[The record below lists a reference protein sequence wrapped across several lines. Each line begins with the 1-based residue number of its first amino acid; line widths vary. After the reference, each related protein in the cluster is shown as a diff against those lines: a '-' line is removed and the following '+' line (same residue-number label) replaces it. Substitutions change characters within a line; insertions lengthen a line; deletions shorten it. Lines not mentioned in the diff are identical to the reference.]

1 MRRTHLSRLVA
12 LGLPAAVLA
21 ALAVPYGASAEPVAE
36 EATYQTDAQGRTMIR
51 QTGAPYLNPRL
62 PVHKRVADL
71 LGRMDLDEKI
81 GQMTQTE
88 RMKVTP
94 DPSLVKTWKLGS
106 LLSGGGSVPANNT
119 PEGWADMV
127 DGFQSEALKTRL
139 QIPIL
144 YGVDSVH
151 GHSNLKGA
159 TIFPHNIGL
168 GSTRDPKLI
177 EQIGEVTAEET
188 RATGPQW
195 AFAPCVC
202 VARDTRWGRTYE
214 SFSEDPALVSKLTSV
229 IEGLQGDRT
238 SDLKRNDRV
247 LASTK
252 HYAGDGDTEFD
263 TAAGDYTIDQ
273 GVTITSFR
281 DFLRYDLAPYLPAI
295 KKYDTGTIMPSFS
308 SIDWTEDGVG
318 NPTKMHAQKPLIDG
332 LLKKVLRYDGFVIS
346 DWEGIHQI
354 PGDWANQ
361 VQTGVNAGID
371 MFMEPNTP
379 VEFQD
384 TLRAEVAAGNVA
396 MSRIDDAV
404 KRILTKKFELGL
416 FEKPYTDRSNIDEV
430 GSAKHRALARKAA
443 AASQVLLKNSHGVLP
458 LKKNAKVYV
467 AGRNADD
474 IGNQSGGWTLSWQG
488 ASGQDRL
495 PGNTILEGIKQVAP
509 GAQVTYS
516 KDGSAPTA
524 GSDVAIVAIGET
536 PYAEGFGDVGGPE
549 WGFDPEDG
557 GVLREE
563 KSLNL
568 QPGDAAV
575 VDKVCSAVAKC
586 VVLVVSGRPQ
596 VIPPALLSKIDAL
609 VASWLPGSQGE
620 GVADV
625 VFGNKPFTG
634 KLSHSWPKAA
644 EDEPLNAG
652 DRNYDPLYPYGW
664 GLRTR

>member
-1 MRRTHLSRLVA
+1 MRRINLSRLVA
-12 LGLPAAVLA
+12 MGLPAAVLA
-21 ALAVPYGASAEPVAE
+21 ALAVPYGASAEPAAE
-36 EATYQTDAQGRTMIR
+36 QVSYQLDAQGRTMMR
-51 QTGAPYLNPRL
+51 QTGAPYLNARL
-62 PVHKRVADL
+62 PVQKRVADL
-71 LGRMDLDEKI
+71 LGRMTLDEKI

-88 RMKVTP
+88 RLKVTP
-94 DPSLVKTWKLGS
+94 DPSLVTTWKLGS
-106 LLSGGGSVPANNT
+106 LLSGGGSVPADNT

-168 GSTRDPKLI
+168 GSTRDPKLM
-177 EQIGEVTAEET
+177 EEIGAVTAEET

-214 SFSEDPALVSKLTSV
+214 SFSEDPALASKLSSV
-229 IEGLQGDRT
+229 IEGLQGSRT
-238 SDLKRNDRV
+238 SDLKRSDKV

-263 TAAGDYTIDQ
+263 STPGDYTIDQ
-273 GVTITSFR
+273 GVTVTSFR

-318 NPTKMHAQKPLIDG
+318 NPTKMHAQRDLIDG

-354 PGDWANQ
+354 PGDWATQ
-361 VQTGVNAGID
+361 VRTGVNAGTD

-379 VEFQD
+379 LEFQ
-384 TLRAEVAAGNVA
+384 TALRAEVDAGRVKL
-396 MSRIDDAV
+396 SRIDDAV

-416 FEKPYTDRSNIDEV
+416 FEKPYTDRRNLDDV
-430 GSAKHRALARKAA
+430 GSAQHRALARKAA

-474 IGNQSGGWTLSWQG
+474 IGNQSRRLDAELAGRVGPGPAARQHHPGGHQ
-488 ASGQDRL
+488 A
-495 PGNTILEGIKQVAP
+495 
-509 GAQVTYS
+509 
-516 KDGSAPTA
+516 
-524 GSDVAIVAIGET
+524 
-536 PYAEGFGDVGGPE
+536 
-549 WGFDPEDG
+549 
-557 GVLREE
+557 
-563 KSLNL
+563 
-568 QPGDAAV
+568 
-575 VDKVCSAVAKC
+575 
-586 VVLVVSGRPQ
+586 GRPGRTGHLQ
-596 VIPPALLSKIDAL
+596 QGRARPRPPAVTWRSWRSARRRTPR
-609 VASWLPGSQGE
+609 ASATS
-620 GVADV
+620 ADRSGPTTRRTTTCRGRRRAWTCSRV
-625 VFGNKPFTG
+625 TPRWWTR
-634 KLSHSWPKAA
+634 SAA
-644 EDEPLNAG
+644 PSPSASCWWCPAG
-652 DRNYDPLYPYGW
+652 R
-664 GLRTR
+664 R